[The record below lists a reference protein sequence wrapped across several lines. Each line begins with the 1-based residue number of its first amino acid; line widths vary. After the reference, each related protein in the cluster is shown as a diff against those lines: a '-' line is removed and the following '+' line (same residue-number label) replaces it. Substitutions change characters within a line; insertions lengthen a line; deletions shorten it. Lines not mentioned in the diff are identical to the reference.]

1 MLVHATIFKPFTK
14 AQDNIHSSSF
24 SSTSMLTLPENADD
38 RKKIREGKGW
48 TDGDRLKGRE
58 VEKRKQNTLIDIENK
73 KSINTID
80 EI

>member
-1 MLVHATIFKPFTK
+1 MQMI
-14 AQDNIHSSSF
+14 
-24 SSTSMLTLPENADD
+24 E
-38 RKKIREGKGW
+38 KIREGKGW
-48 TDGDRLKGRE
+48 TDGDSLKGRE

>member
-1 MLVHATIFKPFTK
+1 MI
-14 AQDNIHSSSF
+14 
-24 SSTSMLTLPENADD
+24 E
-38 RKKIREGKGW
+38 KIREGKGW